1 MVFRKGRPEMNRIG
15 TLLILTAT
23 ATLAGA
29 LPASAQFVCTDG
41 IATGGSTAGTGN
53 SVSCGTNVHTDSA
66 GGVAFGVYA
75 TNSGT
80 SVVGNGSVAVG
91 NEALAT
97 GTDSIG
103 VGNTANVTGNNA
115 IGLGAGTV
123 VSGNNA
129 VAVGQGAQATAD
141 GAAAFGQGATA
152 SAADAV
158 AIGRGATADA
168 AGSIAI
174 GQGAS
179 TATFTNSMAIGQG
192 VVATRNDQV
201 VIGTTNHTYTL
212 SGVTSAASRTA
223 QGAPTHI
230 ITSNAN
236 GDLAAHTAAELGLA
250 TPADIASINAR
261 LGNHQSRI
269 EQNAEGIAIALAMA
283 GTPVVLPKERFAMSA
298 NWGNFEGRN
307 GFAGALAFKV
317 TDMVQLNGGLG
328 FGAEEGTVGGRAG
341 IRIGW

>member
-1 MVFRKGRPEMNRIG
+1 MNRIG

-29 LPASAQFVCTDG
+29 LPASAQFACYDANSGTTLG
-41 IATGGSTAGTGN
+41 SSTGVGN

-103 VGNTANVTGNNA
+103 IGNTANVTGNNA
-115 IGLGAGTV
+115 VGLGAGTV
-123 VSGNNA
+123 VSGNSA
-129 VAVGQGAQATAD
+129 VAVGQGSQATAD
-141 GAAAFGQGATA
+141 GAAAFGQGAAA

-158 AIGRGATADA
+158 AIGRGAIADTS
-168 AGSIAI
+168 GSIAI

-179 TATFTNSMAIGQG
+179 TAAFTNTIALGQG
-192 VVATRNDQV
+192 VAATRNDQV
-201 VIGTTNHTYTL
+201 IIGNTNNTYTL
-212 SGVTSAASRTA
+212 SGLTSAASRTA
-223 QGAPTHI
+223 QGTPTHI
-230 ITSNAN
+230 VTSNAN

-269 EQNAEGIAIALAMA
+269 EQNSEGIAIALAMA

-317 TDMVQLNGGLG
+317 TDMVQLNGGIG